1 VSRDVAGSAGSPAL
15 ALGEGLARLVA
26 FATTVYLAR
35 VLGPGLYG
43 VVAVA
48 AGILLYLTQIADA
61 GVELAGMTDAAAGP
75 SRAAAVAGRALAA
88 RLAGVACVIGVVAP
102 VGWWLMAQPDGRVL
116 ALYTLGLPVTALS
129 VRWIYLGLQRP
140 TPVAV
145 SRITADL
152 VTGAL
157 TVALVR
163 SGADIL
169 WVPVAVAA
177 GMAVGAAM
185 LHRGLLALG
194 VRLTSA
200 GDDGA
205 VRAMLARG
213 RRLVLFTLLGL
224 VLYNVDL
231 LILRYLK
238 GDADAGRYAAAYVL
252 ISFCANLMIAYS
264 HTVLPAMARD
274 REPTAATAATYRT
287 ALVVAWLVTV
297 PVAVGGALVA
307 PLLVTLL
314 FGRAYGDSAVALQ
327 VLVLSVPVAALREVA
342 VAALIARHQE
352 PALLRVNAVA
362 AVVNVGLNLALIPA
376 FGLAG
381 AAWATVASEAVRLWV
396 AAVAARA
403 AVLAN
408 WPLGTLARVTA
419 AGAAMG
425 VAVHLSGTATSLA
438 AIAVGGVVYPLALVV
453 ARVVALGGPSR
464 VRVLAS

>member
-1 VSRDVAGSAGSPAL
+1 MSDRESGSAGSPAL
-15 ALGEGLARLVA
+15 ALGEGIARLVA

-35 VLGPGLYG
+35 ILGPGLYG

-48 AGILLYLTQIADA
+48 SGILLYLTQIADA
-61 GVELAGMTDAAAGP
+61 GVELAGMTDASAGP
-75 SRAAAVAGRALAA
+75 LRATTVAGRALAA
-88 RLAGVACVIGVVAP
+88 RLVGVACLIAVIAP
-102 VGWWLMAQPDGRVL
+102 AGWWLMVQPDGRVL

-145 SRITADL
+145 SRIVADL
-152 VTGAL
+152 VTGAV
-157 TVALVR
+157 TFALVR

-177 GMAVGAAM
+177 GTAVGAAM
-185 LHRGLLALG
+185 LHRGLPGLG
-194 VRLTSA
+194 VHLTLA
-200 GDDGA
+200 GDRER

-274 REPTAATAATYRT
+274 PEPTAATAATYRA
-287 ALVVAWLVTV
+287 ALVVAWLVTM

-314 FGRAYGDSAVALQ
+314 FGRAYSDSAVALQ

-342 VAALIARHQE
+342 IAALIARHEE
-352 PALLRVNAVA
+352 PALLRVNIVA
-362 AVVNVGLNLALIPA
+362 AVVNVALNLALIPW
-376 FGLAG
+376 FGLVG
-381 AAWATVASEAVRLWV
+381 AAWATVASEVVRLRVAAAAAGGAVR
-396 AAVAARA
+396 AS
-403 AVLAN
+403 
-408 WPLGTLARVTA
+408 WPLGALLRVAAAA
-419 AGAAMG
+419 AGMG
-425 VAVHLSGTATSLA
+425 LAVYASGTAASLL
-438 AIAVGGVVYPLALVV
+438 AIAVGVVVYPALLLAS
-453 ARVVALGGPSR
+453 RVVLVGGPSR
-464 VRVLAS
+464 VRVVAS